1 MKTIFI
7 LILSLFTS
15 LNVCGQQTDNVITR
29 DTLKEKSLSSFRQI
43 FWDNLPKATNWTND
57 YEDLYSNDEQIKLD
71 SIISK
76 FELETTIEIAIV
88 TIDTTKT
95 TKDKFDDLSLHIAKT
110 WGVGKKY
117 KDNGVLIAISKGYR
131 QIRIQNGNG
140 IEKVLSNDETKEI
153 IDKYFIPEFK
163 KGNYYEGTLK
173 GLTELIKLLKSKYI
187 ITNK

>member
-7 LILSLFTS
+7 LILSLFTFI
-15 LNVCGQQTDNVITR
+15 NVCGQQTRNVIAR
-29 DTLKEKSLSSFRQI
+29 DTLKEKSLSSSRQI

-57 YEDLYSNDEQIKLD
+57 YEDLYSNNEQTKLD

-88 TIDTTKT
+88 TIDNTKT
-95 TKDKFDDLSLHIAKT
+95 TKDKFEDLSLHIAKT
-110 WGVGKKY
+110 WGVGKKN

-140 IEKVLSNDETKEI
+140 IEKIITDNETKEI
-153 IDKYFIPEFK
+153 IDKYFIPDFK
-163 KGNYYEGTLK
+163 KGKYYDGTLK
-173 GLTELIKLLKSKYI
+173 GLIELIKLLKSK
-187 ITNK
+187 T